1 MSYIINGGNSLS
13 GEIKLQGCKNAVLP
27 ILIGSILN
35 RGENIIHNV
44 PLIEDVFT
52 MREILISLGCEVKIE
67 GNTFYIN
74 SKNLN
79 NANISEKL
87 IRKMRSSIVLMGAL
101 IALEKECTFTL
112 PGGCDIGLRPIDMHL
127 KALKQLGGV
136 IEEENGVIKCYGN
149 NLKGTNIQLDFP
161 SVGATENLM
170 FAAIF
175 ADGVT
180 SIGNAAKEPEIID
193 LQNFLNSMGARVYGA
208 GGNTVYIEGMSELK
222 KFNEY
227 TVMEDRIVAGTFM
240 SLVHMTGGE
249 VFIKGCKLE
258 HMKAIYYKLLE
269 SNLNIKKYCDGV
281 LVKSD
286 GKIHSVDSIITLPYP
301 GFPTDMQSQMSA
313 MLTLSDGVSI
323 INETIFENRFKYTS
337 FLQRMGADITVTKQ
351 IAIIKGV
358 KELHP
363 AKMYATDLRG
373 GACLVNAAL
382 AARGES
388 VIENV
393 EYIKRGYENYD
404 EVLRGVG
411 ADIREV

>member
-1 MSYIINGGNSLS
+1 M
-13 GEIKLQGCKNAVLP
+13 QGCKNAALP
-27 ILIGSILN
+27 ILIGAILN
-35 RGENIIHNV
+35 RGENVIHNV

-52 MREILISLGCEVKIE
+52 MKEILLSLGCKVKIE
-67 GNTFYIN
+67 DNTFYIN

-79 NANISEKL
+79 NPKISERL

-127 KALKQLGGV
+127 KALKQLGAV

-149 NLKGTNIQLDFP
+149 DLVGKNIQLDYP

-170 FAAIF
+170 FASVF
-175 ADGVT
+175 AKGVT

-208 GGNTVYIEGMSELK
+208 GGNTVYIEGTGKLNE
-222 KFNEY
+222 FNEY

-240 SLVHMTGGE
+240 SLVHMTSGE
-249 VFIKGCKLE
+249 LFIKGCKIDN
-258 HMKAIYYKLLE
+258 MKAIYYKLLE
-269 SNLNIKKYCDGV
+269 SNLKIKPYSDGV
-281 LVKSD
+281 LIKSD

-301 GFPTDMQSQMSA
+301 GFPTDMQSQMTS
-313 MLTLSDGVSI
+313 MLTLANGVSI
-323 INETIFENRFKYTS
+323 INETIFENRFKYTTL
-337 FLQRMGADITVTKQ
+337 LQRMGADITVTKQ
-351 IAIIKGV
+351 IAIVKGV
-358 KELHP
+358 KKLNP

-382 AARGES
+382 ATKGES
-388 VIENV
+388 TIENID
-393 EYIKRGYENYD
+393 YIKRGYENYASS
-404 EVLRGVG
+404 LRSIG
-411 ADIREV
+411 ADIKEK